1 MCQQMQ
7 NVIFRASKKYGSW
20 DPEVVNVT
28 VGDYGRITRAGKVGS
43 GILEEEAG
51 DFSEGRKYLRGRTSG
66 EI

>member
-7 NVIFRASKKYGSW
+7 NVILRASKKHGSW
-20 DPEVVNVT
+20 DPEVVNV